1 MPSTDSGSTSGSST
15 DTGASTDSSS
25 TGTDASTTDASTDI
39 VEEEEDD
46 GNVEINYGYWIR
58 RERQSDRCGWNSYR
72 AGSVAHVED
81 KFARAMR
88 VWKASEDASA
98 QEIVEAC
105 DEMW

>member
-39 VEEEEDD
+39 VEEEDD